1 MYLVDNI
8 KGDKIILVYKYDSV
22 NRLRICMVFKIID
35 FYVIWGGGVWLCILF
50 IDEIYV
56 IIC

>member
-1 MYLVDNI
+1 MVYLVDNI

-35 FYVIWGGGVWLCILF
+35 FYVIWGGGFDCVYYLLMRF
-50 IDEIYV
+50 M
-56 IIC
+56 

>member
-22 NRLRICMVFKIID
+22 NRLMICMVCYKR
-35 FYVIWGGGVWLCILF
+35 GGGFDCVYYLLMRF
-50 IDEIYV
+50 M
-56 IIC
+56 